1 MEKLKSLGVDEIP
14 EEFTPVE
21 FANLSNESLVNLVN
35 LVKFIW
41 SILAMVR
48 EVGGASRR
56 RKWWREWRWYD
67 RSQWRMSG
75 KAYFNRIKNCHR
87 NLVNFSFFM
96 KSEELQGD
104 TMKISNLVENKLWKN
119 LKQASI
125 KDYFD
130 WNLYVHSI
138 IRIMLVK
145 STKNDLRNLFFLSFF
160 PLFVTDLFS
169 QKSNKWN
176 IRSVEPF
183 FFRSREGSTYRA
195 HNVFLKTF
203 QSSICSGFPKPNF
216 YLFWL
221 GPSTNQTVGWMCPL
235 QLNLKS
241 FQYRHYTSP

>member
-1 MEKLKSLGVDEIP
+1 
-14 EEFTPVE
+14 
-21 FANLSNESLVNLVN
+21 
-35 LVKFIW
+35 
-41 SILAMVR
+41 
-48 EVGGASRR
+48 
-56 RKWWREWRWYD
+56 
-67 RSQWRMSG
+67 
-75 KAYFNRIKNCHR
+75 
-87 NLVNFSFFM
+87 M

-176 IRSVEPF
+176 IR
-183 FFRSREGSTYRA
+183 
-195 HNVFLKTF
+195 
-203 QSSICSGFPKPNF
+203 
-216 YLFWL
+216 
-221 GPSTNQTVGWMCPL
+221 
-235 QLNLKS
+235 
-241 FQYRHYTSP
+241 

>member
-96 KSEELQGD
+96 KSKELQGD

-145 STKNDLRNLFFLSFF
+145 STKNDLWNLFFLSFF

-176 IRSVEPF
+176 IR
-183 FFRSREGSTYRA
+183 
-195 HNVFLKTF
+195 
-203 QSSICSGFPKPNF
+203 
-216 YLFWL
+216 
-221 GPSTNQTVGWMCPL
+221 
-235 QLNLKS
+235 
-241 FQYRHYTSP
+241 